1 MSEVRAVLLDLYD
14 TLAWTEWPTMR
25 AELEDRFGLGE
36 AELLRAFTT
45 TRQARSTGAYG
56 SAEGDL
62 AAVLEA
68 AGVPADP
75 ELVHELNE
83 TRMKAFAENGVHLWD
98 DSVPTLRELRARGL
112 RTAIVSNCDHATRPI
127 VDELGLEREAD
138 AVVLSFEVG
147 VAKPDAGIYR
157 AALDALGARP
167 EEAVF
172 VDDQAW
178 YCEGAEAIGI
188 RSFLILRDDADPGRR
203 VRRRRRP
210 RWCCTTSGRCST
222 SSDPRGAETA

>member
-25 AELEDRFGLGE
+25 AELEDRFGVSEG
-36 AELLRAFTT
+36 ELLRAFTT

-83 TRMKAFAENGVHLWD
+83 TRMKAFAENGVHLWE
-98 DSVPTLRELRARGL
+98 DSIPTLRALRARGL
-112 RTAIVSNCDHATRPI
+112 RTAIVSNCDHSTRPI

-188 RSFLILRDDADPGRR
+188 RSFMIEREDAAPAEGFGAAGDRAVLHDLRSLLDL
-203 VRRRRRP
+203 V
-210 RWCCTTSGRCST
+210 
-222 SSDPRGAETA
+222 

>member
-1 MSEVRAVLLDLYD
+1 VSEVRAVLLDLYD

-25 AELEDRFGLGE
+25 AELEERFGVSEG
-36 AELLRAFTT
+36 ELLRAFTA

-98 DSVPTLRELRARGL
+98 DSLPTMRALRARGL

-127 VDELGLEREAD
+127 VDGLGLEREAD

-157 AALDALGARP
+157 AALDALDARP

-178 YCEGAEAIGI
+178 YCKGAEAIGI
-188 RSFLILRDDADPGRR
+188 RSFVIMRDDAAPAEGFGTTGDR
-203 VRRRRRP
+203 VVLHDLR
-210 RWCCTTSGRCST
+210 SLL
-222 SSDPRGAETA
+222 DLI

>member
-14 TLAWTEWPTMR
+14 TIAWTEWPTMR

-45 TRQARSTGAYG
+45 TREARSTGAFG

-68 AGVPADP
+68 AGVPSDP
-75 ELVHELNE
+75 ELIHELNE
-83 TRMKAFAENGVHLWD
+83 ARVKAFADNGVHLWD
-98 DSVPTLRELRARGL
+98 DSVPTIRELRARGL

-127 VDELGLEREAD
+127 VDDLGLEREAD
-138 AVVLSFEVG
+138 AIVLSFEVG

-172 VDDQAW
+172 VDDQAA
-178 YCEGAEAIGI
+178 YCKGAETLGI
-188 RSFLILRDDADPGRR
+188 RSFLIVRDDADP
-203 VRRRRRP
+203 
-210 RWCCTTSGRCST
+210 
-222 SSDPRGAETA
+222 AEGISLAGDREVLHDLRSLLDLV

>member
-1 MSEVRAVLLDLYD
+1 VSRVRAVLLDLYD

-45 TRQARSTGAYG
+45 TREARSTGAFG

-68 AGVPADP
+68 AGVLPDP
-75 ELVHELNE
+75 ELVHELSE
-83 TRMKAFAENGVHLWD
+83 ARVRALADDAVHLWD

-127 VDELGLEREAD
+127 VDDLGLEREAD
-138 AVVLSFEVG
+138 AIVLSFEIG
-147 VAKPDAGIYR
+147 VAKPDPGIYR
-157 AALDALGARP
+157 AALAAVGAGP

-178 YCEGAEAIGI
+178 YCDGAEALGI
-188 RSFLILRDDADPGRR
+188 RSFLIRRDDAEP
-203 VRRRRRP
+203 
-210 RWCCTTSGRCST
+210 
-222 SSDPRGAETA
+222 AEGFGVVGDRDVLRDLRSLLDLV

>member
-1 MSEVRAVLLDLYD
+1 MSRAKAVLLDLYD

-36 AELLRAFTT
+36 AELLCAFTT
-45 TRQARSTGAYG
+45 TREARSTGAFG

-62 AAVLEA
+62 AAILDA
-68 AGVPADP
+68 AGVHPDP
-75 ELVHELNE
+75 QLVHELSE
-83 TRMKAFAENGVHLWD
+83 ARVRALADDGVHLWD

-127 VDELGLEREAD
+127 VDDLGLEREAD
-138 AVVLSFEVG
+138 AIVLSFEVG
-147 VAKPDAGIYR
+147 VAKPDPGIYR
-157 AALDALGARP
+157 AALAAVGAGP

-178 YCEGAEAIGI
+178 YCDGAEALGI
-188 RSFLILRDDADPGRR
+188 RSFLIRRDDAEP
-203 VRRRRRP
+203 
-210 RWCCTTSGRCST
+210 
-222 SSDPRGAETA
+222 AEGFGVGGDRDVLRDLRSLLDLV